1 MKKRFIPWMVLLAAL
16 TACQKE
22 NDFQNVAESGA
33 INVTVRASAQE
44 APVVKTYLDTYED
57 QDNVV
62 LWGPGEQM
70 QLAVT
75 AGGTTVFA
83 ASELTDD
90 FNGAPEA
97 EFSFSIQPVSASSYR
112 YQGIYPAS
120 AVEDGD
126 NADPARYRVN
136 LPAVQHAGAGRYDPS
151 AYILVAR
158 PTDFDSPATAW
169 TAAFRRATAL
179 NKMTLKGLPAGK
191 SVTRVEIVAPAGTY
205 LSGSREMNLS
215 TGESGELCA
224 GSRSVDVV
232 YDSALPGGADL
243 DVWFTSWEAEIGV
256 GETLTVMAYTA
267 DKLAY
272 IKPVVI
278 PSGHVIRL
286 QEGCLNTFKV
296 SMAGIAGEPY
306 YFSGGRGTADSPWR
320 VESAADLAEMAAKV
334 NAGTGRFA
342 SDCYRQTADID
353 LAYEPLE
360 AIGHTNASGAQR
372 FFKGSYDGNGFK
384 VKNLRVVNSLN
395 TATSAGSNK
404 AFGFFGYLAEGAHI
418 NRLYLE
424 RPKVQAQTTYN
435 IGSLAGCIEGS
446 STVIVE
452 NCTVVDGTVSE
463 GGSSGW
469 HVGGLVGRQM
479 SGTIRNC
486 SFSGTVRNTQN
497 NKAGGIVGNM
507 SGGSIIGCRVTGSST
522 LVEVAN
528 DYAGGIVGLA
538 DGTTGTKLIEG
549 CVVNC
554 QRITATKGYVGGIVG
569 QWNTG
574 EGIINR
580 CTVLADITN
589 NSASGSFGNLGGI
602 VGYASSSGYK
612 LVIANCCY
620 AGGELCNYNGTGGSV
635 GGILGGGNSS
645 GLNQKFIVNCCAFPS
660 KILSGSSTR
669 NLGGIAGWVKNWT
682 IRNCY
687 CPAPHTAFWF
697 NGAPI
702 ASDEASSG
710 SIYGWYSSTG
720 VVQDAY
726 WLSTFQVG
734 KGTASPNT
742 NQSLS
747 DAQMRGTG
755 SVTRPSTGVSYDNFV
770 LALNADAASWN
781 ESPELDVYAQS
792 WEVYTNGYPVPK
804 GTSAAA
810 PAGEESPSGMN
821 LLALCGDK
829 ITEYQGAAV
838 AANHIYLCA
847 HRGHTRWS
855 KTNNYPENCVPT
867 IQKAIELGVDMVEI
881 DVRQTS
887 DGYPVVLHDES
898 IKPVTNCTLSGAA
911 NIYVQNLTLATVQSY
926 RMRNRGGSNYP
937 TVHGEYIHIPTL
949 EEVLAVCKDK
959 VYVTIHIKDE
969 ALKSDPTPVLAAID
983 HTGTVNQVC
992 IFGASDKKAYVA
1004 QAFEMMGSPLAIQP
1018 WLDVASDVTTYQ
1030 PSYFG
1035 CCKLFQ
1041 YDFNTYYDRTIEG
1054 FGKAVHAYGALSFSN
1069 AIDEDS
1075 GSDNF
1080 DAQLKNWY
1088 ANQASSCQVLD
1099 RFIESGSDFLQVN
1112 YFEIADAYFK
1122 AKGLR

>member
-256 GETLTVMAYTA
+256 GETLTITAYTA

-384 VKNLRVVNSLN
+384 VKNLRVANSLN

-424 RPKVQAQTTYN
+424 CPKVQAQTTYN

-507 SGGSIIGCRVTGSST
+507 SGGSIIGCRVTGAST

-602 VGYASSSGYK
+602 VGYASNSGYK

-755 SVTRPSTGVSYDNFV
+755 PVTRPSTGVSHDHFV
-770 LALNADAASWN
+770 AALNADAASWN

-926 RMRNRGGSNYP
+926 RMRNRDGSNYP

-1054 FGKAVHAYGALSFSN
+1054 FGRAVHAYGALSFSN

>member
-1 MKKRFIPWMVLLAAL
+1 MEKHIISWMALVAAL

-22 NDFQNVAESGA
+22 SEFQRGPDSGS
-33 INVTVRASAQE
+33 ITVTVRASAHE

-57 QDNVV
+57 QENVV
-62 LWGPGEQM
+62 LWGRGEQM

-75 AGGTTVFA
+75 SGGSTVFA
-83 ASELTDD
+83 ASDPTDD
-90 FNGAPEA
+90 YDGEPEA
-97 EFSFSIQPVSASSYR
+97 EFSFSINPASASSYR

-120 AVEDGD
+120 ATVAED
-126 NADPARYRVN
+126 NANPARYRVN
-136 LPAVQHAGAGRYDPS
+136 LPAVQHASSGEYDPS
-151 AYILVAR
+151 AYIMVAR
-158 PTDFDSPATAW
+158 PTDFDSPATEW

-179 NKMTLKGLPAGK
+179 NKMTLKGLPSGK
-191 SVTRVEIVAPAGTY
+191 SFARVEIVAPVGTY
-205 LSGSREMNLS
+205 LSGGREMDLS
-215 TGESGELCA
+215 TGESGDICA
-224 GSRSVDVV
+224 GSRSIDVT
-232 YDSALPGGADL
+232 YASAIPGGADL
-243 DVWFTSWEAEIGV
+243 DVWFTSWDAEIGV
-256 GETLTVMAYTA
+256 GETFTVIAYTA
-267 DKLAY
+267 DKFSFTKD
-272 IKPVVI
+272 IVI
-278 PSGHVIRL
+278 PSGHTIHL

-296 SMAGIAGEPY
+296 SMAGITGEPY
-306 YFSGGRGTADSPWR
+306 YFSGGKGTEASPWR
-320 VESAADLAEMAAKV
+320 IETVADLAEMAAKV
-334 NAGTGRFA
+334 NAGTDSFA

-353 LAYEPLE
+353 FAGETLE
-360 AIGHTNASGAQR
+360 AIGHTNAGGAQR
-372 FFKGSYDGNGFK
+372 FFRGSYDGNGFK
-384 VKNLRVVNSLN
+384 IKNLSVANSLN
-395 TATSAGSNK
+395 TAGSASSNK

-418 NRLYLE
+418 NRLYLDS
-424 RPKVQAQTTYN
+424 PKVQAQTTYN
-435 IGSLAGCIEGS
+435 IGAIAGCIEGS
-446 STVIVE
+446 STVVVE
-452 NCTVVDGTVSE
+452 NCTVADGIVSE

-486 SFSGTVRNTQN
+486 TFSGTVRNTQN

-507 SGGSIIGCRVTGSST
+507 SGGSIIACRVTGAST
-522 LVEVAN
+522 MVEVAN

-538 DGTTGTKLIEG
+538 DGTTGTKIIEN
-549 CVVNC
+549 CVVC
-554 QRITATKGYVGGIVG
+554 CKSITATKGYLGGIVG

-580 CTVLADITN
+580 CTVIADITN
-589 NSASGSFGNLGGI
+589 NSASGTYGNLGGI
-602 VGYASSSGYK
+602 VGYASNSGYK

-635 GGILGGGNSS
+635 AGILGGGNSS
-645 GLNQKFIVNCCAFPS
+645 GLNQKYIVNCCAFPA
-660 KILSGSSTR
+660 KILSGTTTR
-669 NLGGIAGWVKNWT
+669 NLGGIAGWIKNWT

-687 CPAPHTAFWF
+687 CPVPHTSFWF
-697 NGAPI
+697 NGAQI
-702 ASDEASSG
+702 AADEASCG

-720 VVQDAY
+720 IVQDAY
-726 WLSTFQVG
+726 WLSTFQIG

-742 NQSLS
+742 NQGLT
-747 DAQMRGTG
+747 DAQMQNTGT
-755 SVTRPSTGVSYDNFV
+755 VTRPSTGGSYDCFV
-770 LALNADAASWN
+770 SALNADAASWN
-781 ESPELDVYAQS
+781 ESPVLDVYAQS
-792 WEVYTNGYPVPK
+792 WELYTNGYPVPK
-804 GTSAAA
+804 GTSGAIS
-810 PAGEESPSGMN
+810 GGDESPSGMN

-829 ITEYQGAAV
+829 IKEYNNTSV

-855 KTNNYPENCVPT
+855 KVNNYPENCVPT

-887 DGYPVVLHDES
+887 DGKLVCLHDES
-898 IKPVTNCTLSGAA
+898 IKPVTNCTLSGAS
-911 NIYVQNLTLATVQSY
+911 NVYVQNLTLATVQSY

-937 TVHGEYIHIPTL
+937 KVNGEYIHIPTL

-969 ALKSDPTPVLAAID
+969 GLKSDPTKILAAIGS
-983 HTGTVNQVC
+983 TGTVNQVC

-1004 QAFEMMGSPLAIQP
+1004 KAFETLGSPLAIQP

-1041 YDFNTYYDRTIEG
+1041 YDFNTYYDQTIEG
-1054 FGKAVHAYGALSFSN
+1054 FGKAVHTYGALSFSN
-1069 AIDEDS
+1069 AIDEDA

-1080 DAQLKNWY
+1080 DTQLKNWY
-1088 ANQASSCQVLD
+1088 ANQGSSCQVLD

>member
-1 MKKRFIPWMVLLAAL
+1 MEKRIIPWMALVAAL

-22 NDFQNVAESGA
+22 SEFQRGTDSGA
-33 INVTVRASAQE
+33 ITVTVRASAHE

-57 QDNVV
+57 QENVV
-62 LWGPGEQM
+62 LWGCGEQM

-75 AGGTTVFA
+75 SGGSTVFA
-83 ASELTDD
+83 ASDPTDD
-90 FNGAPEA
+90 YDGEPEA
-97 EFSFSIQPVSASSYR
+97 EFSFSIYPASASSYR

-120 AVEDGD
+120 AAVAED
-126 NADPARYRVN
+126 NADPARYRVI
-136 LPAVQHAGAGRYDPS
+136 LPAVQHAASGEYDPS
-151 AYILVAR
+151 AYIMVAR
-158 PTDFDSPATAW
+158 PTVFDSPATEW

-179 NKMTLKGLPAGK
+179 NKMTLKGLPSGK
-191 SVTRVEIVAPAGTY
+191 SFARVEIVAPVGTY
-205 LSGSREMNLS
+205 LSGGREMDLS
-215 TGESGELCA
+215 TGESGDICA
-224 GSRSVDVV
+224 GSRSIDVT
-232 YDSALPGGADL
+232 YASAIPGGVDL
-243 DVWFTSWEAEIGV
+243 DVWFSSWDAEIGV
-256 GETLTVMAYTA
+256 GETFTVIAYTA
-267 DKLAY
+267 DKFAFTKD
-272 IKPVVI
+272 IVI
-278 PSGHVIRL
+278 PSGHAIHL

-296 SMAGIAGEPY
+296 SMAGITGEPY
-306 YFSGGRGTADSPWR
+306 YFSGGKGTEASPWR
-320 VESAADLAEMAAKV
+320 IETVADLAEMAAKV
-334 NAGTGRFA
+334 NAGTDSFA

-353 LAYEPLE
+353 FAGETLE

-384 VKNLRVVNSLN
+384 IKNLSIANSLN
-395 TATSAGSNK
+395 TAGSAGSNK
-404 AFGFFGYLAEGAHI
+404 AFGFFGYLAESAHI
-418 NRLYLE
+418 NRLYLDS
-424 RPKVQAQTTYN
+424 PKVQAQTTYN
-435 IGSLAGCIEGS
+435 IGAIAGCIEGS
-446 STVIVE
+446 SNVVVE
-452 NCTVVDGTVSE
+452 NCTVADGTVSE

-486 SFSGTVRNTQN
+486 TFSGTVRNTQN

-507 SGGSIIGCRVTGSST
+507 SGGSIIACRVTGAST
-522 LVEVAN
+522 MVEVAN

-538 DGTTGTKLIEG
+538 DGTTGTKIIEN
-549 CVVNC
+549 CVVSC
-554 QRITATKGYVGGIVG
+554 KSITATKGYLGGIVG
-569 QWNTG
+569 QWSTG

-580 CTVLADITN
+580 CTVIADITN
-589 NSASGSFGNLGGI
+589 NSASGSYGNLGGI
-602 VGYASSSGYK
+602 VGYASNSGYK

-635 GGILGGGNSS
+635 AGILGGGNSS
-645 GLNQKFIVNCCAFPS
+645 DLNQKYIVNCCAFPA
-660 KILSGSSTR
+660 KILSGTSTR
-669 NLGGIAGWVKNWT
+669 NLGGIAGWIKNWT

-687 CPAPHTAFWF
+687 CPAPHISFWF
-697 NGAPI
+697 NGAQI
-702 ASDEASSG
+702 AADEASCG

-720 VVQDAY
+720 IVQDAY

-734 KGTASPNT
+734 KGTANPNT
-742 NQSLS
+742 NQGLT
-747 DAQMRGTG
+747 DAQMQNTGT
-755 SVTRPSTGVSYDNFV
+755 VTRPSTGVSYDNFV

-781 ESPELDVYAQS
+781 ENPVLDVYAQS
-792 WEVYTNGYPVPK
+792 WELYTNGYPAPK
-804 GTSAAA
+804 GTSGAISG
-810 PAGEESPSGMN
+810 GEESPSGMN

-829 ITEYQGAAV
+829 IKEYNNTSV

-855 KTNNYPENCVPT
+855 KVNNYPENCVPT

-887 DGYPVVLHDES
+887 DGKLVCLHDES
-898 IKPVTNCTLSGAA
+898 IKPVTNCTLSGAS
-911 NIYVQNLTLATVQSY
+911 NVYVQNLTLATVQSY

-937 TVHGEYIHIPTL
+937 KVNGEYIHIPTL

-969 ALKSDPTPVLAAID
+969 GLKSDPTKILAAIGS
-983 HTGTVNQVC
+983 TGTVNQVC

-1004 QAFEMMGSPLAIQP
+1004 KAFETLGSPLAIQP

-1041 YDFNTYYDRTIEG
+1041 YDFNTYYDQTIEG
-1054 FGKAVHAYGALSFSN
+1054 FGKAVHTYGALSFSN

-1088 ANQASSCQVLD
+1088 ANQGSSCQVLD
-1099 RFIESGSDFLQVN
+1099 RFIASGSDFLQVN